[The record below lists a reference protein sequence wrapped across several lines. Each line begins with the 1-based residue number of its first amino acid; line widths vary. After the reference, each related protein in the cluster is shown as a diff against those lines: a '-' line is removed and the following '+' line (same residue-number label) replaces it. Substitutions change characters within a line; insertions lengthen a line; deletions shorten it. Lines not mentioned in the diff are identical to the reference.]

1 MKLAQ
6 SNEID
11 QHVML
16 PTVQNELIY
25 KQYKM
30 TRVQYNLVQT
40 T

>member
-16 PTVQNELIY
+16 TTVQNEPIY

-30 TRVQYNLVQT
+30 TRVQFNLVQT